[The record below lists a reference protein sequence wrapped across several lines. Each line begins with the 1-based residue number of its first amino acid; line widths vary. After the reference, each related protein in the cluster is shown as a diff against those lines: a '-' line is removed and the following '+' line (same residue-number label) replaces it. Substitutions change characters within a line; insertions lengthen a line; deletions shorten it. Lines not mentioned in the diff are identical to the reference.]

1 MQINIEMQG
10 IETLEAALTKLS
22 QKAQNLEPVF
32 HDMGNTLTAGIE
44 ESFDNE
50 KSYDG
55 TSWEALSPST
65 LAYKNKHGGNKILQS
80 KDSNLYESI
89 GFNVSAKRLTVGVN
103 AYSEDGYPYALVH
116 QFGTDKAGKSG
127 KVVIPARPF
136 MPIDDNEHVYSSVQ
150 EDLLE
155 LFEEYLQDF

>member
-1 MQINIEMQG
+1 MQVNIEIQG

-22 QKAQNLEPVF
+22 NKAQNLEPVF

-65 LAYKNKHGGNKILQS
+65 LAYKDKHGGNKILQS

-89 GFNVSAKRLTVGVN
+89 GFNIDRNSLVVGVN
-103 AYSEDGYPYALVH
+103 AYSDEGYPYPLVH

-127 KVVIPARPF
+127 NVTIPARPF
-136 MPIDDNEHVYSSVQ
+136 MPIDKNGKLYDGVQ
-150 EDLLE
+150 KELIGLLE
-155 LFEEYLQDF
+155 DYLSDF